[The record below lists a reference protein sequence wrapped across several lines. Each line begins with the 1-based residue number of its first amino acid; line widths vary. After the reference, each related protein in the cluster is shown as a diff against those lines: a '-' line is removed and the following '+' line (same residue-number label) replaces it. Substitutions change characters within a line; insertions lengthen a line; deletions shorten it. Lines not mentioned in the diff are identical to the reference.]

1 MGLSAKVFVVLLLLL
16 VATEEQ
22 GGSVQVALARDCES
36 DSHKFHGA
44 CFSDTNCAN
53 VCQTEG
59 FTAGKCVGVQRHCH
73 CTKDC

>member
-16 VATEEQ
+16 VAT
-22 GGSVQVALARDCES
+22 VALARDCES

>member
-1 MGLSAKVFVVLLLLL
+1 
-16 VATEEQ
+16 
-22 GGSVQVALARDCES
+22 RDCES